1 MPTIRKSSLAPVAI
15 IGGGYSGTMLAV
27 RLAERGLAS
36 VLIDPSAR
44 PGRGVAY
51 GTGEDCHLLNVRS
64 ARMSARAGD
73 PDHFVRWLQI
83 HAPELADPDG
93 FAPRRLFGTYIEHQL
108 ARAPAGRITHVRG
121 TASAISPDGIS
132 VGDQHIDADHVVL
145 ATGNPTPDGAG
156 AAPDVRVIVD
166 PWAPGALDNIQ
177 PADKV
182 FLLGTGL
189 TMIDMVL
196 ALSQRGWRG
205 AALAVSRRGLLP
217 RPHDDAQ
224 PEVQPGAPADGHLSA
239 RLRQARARAGQIG
252 WGTMMDELR
261 PLNADLWRGLSA
273 AQRARFLRHLRP
285 WWDVHRHRI
294 APAIW
299 ERFGR
304 ADVRVASGRLVS
316 IEVDNDAPNDAG
328 LAIRWRPR
336 GEAAGTLWR
345 GQWMIDCTGPG
356 FDPARSSDPLV
367 RSLIERGLA
376 RPAPLGLGLDVTP
389 EGAVIGADGIASARL
404 WALGP
409 PARAALWETVAVP
422 DIRERIEALV
432 ETLAETPVS
441 AS

>member
-1 MPTIRKSSLAPVAI
+1 
-15 IGGGYSGTMLAV
+15 MLAV

-36 VLIDPSAR
+36 VLIDPCAR

-64 ARMSARAGD
+64 GRMSARAGD
-73 PDHFVRWLQI
+73 PDHFVRWLQV

-93 FAPRRLFGTYIEHQL
+93 FAPRRLFGTYITHQL
-108 ARAPAGRITHVRG
+108 ALAPEGRITHVRG
-121 TASAISPDGIS
+121 AAHAIGKGRVS

-145 ATGNPTPDGAG
+145 ATGNPSPDGAG
-156 AAPDVRVIVD
+156 NSAHPRVISD
-166 PWAPGALDNIQ
+166 PWAQGALRDIQ
-177 PADKV
+177 PTDQI
-182 FLLGTGL
+182 FLLGSGL

-196 ALSQRGWRG
+196 ALLQHGWRG
-205 AALAVSRRGLLP
+205 SALAVSRRGLLP
-217 RPHDDAQ
+217 RPHDSDQ
-224 PEVQPGAPADGHLSA
+224 PEVAARAPAKGALSQ
-239 RLRQARARAGQIG
+239 RLSSARARAGQIG
-252 WGTMMDELR
+252 WGAMMDELR
-261 PLNADLWRGLSA
+261 PFNADLWQGLDYT
-273 AQRARFLRHLRP
+273 QRARFLRHLRP

-299 ERFGR
+299 ERFAG
-304 ADVRVASGRLVS
+304 ADVRVAAGRLVS
-316 IEVDNDAPNDAG
+316 VTHGEDAADGAG

-336 GEAAGTLWR
+336 GGAEVTLWR

-356 FDPARSSDPLV
+356 FDPARSTDPLV
-367 RSLIERGLA
+367 RSLIEQGLA

-389 EGAVIGADGIASARL
+389 AGALIGADGSASDRL